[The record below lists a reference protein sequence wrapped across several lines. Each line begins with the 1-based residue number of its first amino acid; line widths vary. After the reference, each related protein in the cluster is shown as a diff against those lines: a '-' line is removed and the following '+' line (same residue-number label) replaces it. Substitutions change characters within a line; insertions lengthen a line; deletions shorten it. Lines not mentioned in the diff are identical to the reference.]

1 MKIIFTDSGPE
12 NYKKKPRE
20 MKHQFHKIFP
30 MKLKHYSQKI
40 ETIQKKYLNKFISFY
55 DKKKKKFCNYVAFQQ
70 NKLLFFSTY
79 QYP

>member
-1 MKIIFTDSGPE
+1 MKIIFTVGQKIT
-12 NYKKKPRE
+12 KKNPRE
-20 MKHQFHKIFP
+20 MKHQFHEIFP

-40 ETIQKKYLNKFISFY
+40 ETIQKKFLNKFISFY
-55 DKKKKKFCNYVAFQQ
+55 DLKKNKFCNYVVFQQ